1 MDFFTPR
8 SGCKHSNTNS
18 YNFAMTLISRND
30 HLTAG
35 AWAAYGIVNNLSVV
49 LVCSIAEYFKSL
61 SVLSLPLR
69 ARQNTAQRVNLGRWC
84 TRQIFVYFAK
94 RLECH

>member
-1 MDFFTPR
+1 
-8 SGCKHSNTNS
+8 
-18 YNFAMTLISRND
+18 MTLISRND

-35 AWAAYGIVNNLSVV
+35 AWAACGIVNNLSVV

-69 ARQNTAQRVNLGRWC
+69 ARQNIAQRVNLGRWC

-94 RLECH
+94 RLEYH

>member
-1 MDFFTPR
+1 
-8 SGCKHSNTNS
+8 
-18 YNFAMTLISRND
+18 MTLISRND

-61 SVLSLPLR
+61 SGLSLPLR
-69 ARQNTAQRVNLGRWC
+69 ARQNTAS
-84 TRQIFVYFAK
+84 
-94 RLECH
+94 